1 MIARLSAAAVMIVA
15 AVLLLLLARDT
26 WHWSRAMRDG
36 DARAAQGFAPPQAWR
51 AHTTLPTAWSRD
63 LLGLNDDIEFR
74 QTMVD
79 TLFQSDRVPT
89 STQQRQRAV
98 LESALVRISRS
109 DTDAARAS
117 MAADTVGVL
126 FYFDPP
132 TPGSAAN
139 PYQSQ
144 DEAGPS
150 GALSPSDRALAEF
163 QLAVRLDPSNT
174 NAQKNLE
181 ILLRELKSQPN
192 NRTPRSGQGD
202 KLGTKGSGSQ
212 LPGHGY

>member
-1 MIARLSAAAVMIVA
+1 MIRRLVAAGVMIAAAAF
-15 AVLLLLLARDT
+15 LLLVARDA

-36 DARAAQGFAPPQAWR
+36 DARAATGGTPTWN
-51 AHTTLPTAWSRD
+51 AHTTLPASWTRD
-63 LLGLNDDIEFR
+63 LLGLNDEIQFR
-74 QTMVD
+74 QTLVD
-79 TLFQSDRVPT
+79 ALYKPVSVGT
-89 STQQRQRAV
+89 SEQQRQHAV
-98 LESALVRISRS
+98 LESALVRISRG
-109 DTDAARAS
+109 DTDPVRAA
-117 MAADTVGVL
+117 MAADAVGVL

-144 DEAGPS
+144 DTAGPS

-163 QLAVRLDPSNT
+163 ELAVRLDPTNT

-181 ILLRELKSQPN
+181 VLLRELKSEPN
-192 NRTPRSGQGD
+192 NRTPRTGQGD